1 LETLTKVIQAPTQ
14 NKVDLLID
22 FIQQSRKIWNI
33 MSLDDFKKLLELFK
47 MERGFKVQ
55 EINNKDFEKLF

>member
-1 LETLTKVIQAPTQ
+1 METLTKVIQASTQ
-14 NKVDLLID
+14 NKVDLLILYSS
-22 FIQQSRKIWNI
+22 QGKYGNI

-55 EINNKDFEKLF
+55 ETNNKDFEKLF